1 MAGAF
6 ITQELQKLTGAENL
20 YLCKTAHGD
29 PMGLK
34 ELECFNEPT
43 VTNKDGREWLL
54 SFFFRRGAV
63 NFEYYPAVDTFCTVG
78 QQCMY
83 TPPPKVGILAHSGLI

>member
-1 MAGAF
+1 MDGRVVGSLDYSSLERGDEEAGAF

-63 NFEYYPAVDTFCTVG
+63 NFE
-78 QQCMY
+78 
-83 TPPPKVGILAHSGLI
+83 